1 MGTSEAVPQEKND
14 HQDSKGDHSG
24 DAFRSSHWN
33 SISYREGVM
42 DIVEFT
48 NWLVPRMIA
57 AGGVL
62 LMVMAVAGVAGG
74 AL

>member
-1 MGTSEAVPQEKND
+1 MGTPETVPPEKND
-14 HQDSKGDHSG
+14 HQDSKGDHPGGAFWSG
-24 DAFRSSHWN
+24 DWN
-33 SISYREGVM
+33 GISRREGVM
-42 DIVEFT
+42 DIVEFA

>member
-1 MGTSEAVPQEKND
+1 MGTPETVSPEKND

-24 DAFRSSHWN
+24 DALRSGDWN
-33 SISYREGVM
+33 DISRREGVM

-62 LMVMAVAGVAGG
+62 LMVMAAAGVIGG

>member
-1 MGTSEAVPQEKND
+1 MGTPETVPPEKND
-14 HQDSKGDHSG
+14 HQGSKRDHRG
-24 DAFRSSHWN
+24 GAFGSSDWKG
-33 SISYREGVM
+33 ISRREGVM
-42 DIVEFT
+42 DIVKFT

>member
-1 MGTSEAVPQEKND
+1 
-14 HQDSKGDHSG
+14 
-24 DAFRSSHWN
+24 
-33 SISYREGVM
+33 M

-57 AGGVL
+57 AGGIL
-62 LMVMAVAGVAGG
+62 LMVMATAGVTGG

>member
-1 MGTSEAVPQEKND
+1 
-14 HQDSKGDHSG
+14 
-24 DAFRSSHWN
+24 
-33 SISYREGVM
+33 M

-48 NWLVPRMIA
+48 NWLVPRVIA

-62 LMVMAVAGVAGG
+62 LMVMAVAGVTGG

>member
-1 MGTSEAVPQEKND
+1 MGAPETVPPEKND

-24 DAFRSSHWN
+24 DALRSSHWN
-33 SISYREGVM
+33 SISDREGIM

-57 AGGVL
+57 AGGIL
-62 LMVMAVAGVAGG
+62 LMVMAAAGVTGG

>member
-1 MGTSEAVPQEKND
+1 MGTPETVPPEKND

-24 DAFRSSHWN
+24 DALRSSHWN
-33 SISYREGVM
+33 SINCREDVM
-42 DIVEFT
+42 DIVKFT

-62 LMVMAVAGVAGG
+62 LMVMAVAGVTGG

>member
-1 MGTSEAVPQEKND
+1 MGTPETVPPEKND

-24 DAFRSSHWN
+24 GAFRSSHWN
-33 SISYREGVM
+33 GISCREGVM

-57 AGGVL
+57 AGGIL
-62 LMVMAVAGVAGG
+62 LMVMAVAGATSG